1 MIATMALRHR
11 IIGLIWAAVLV
22 IAVQFVPSIVSAH
35 SGHEHHAAA
44 AAGVTHAGTVKQQ
57 AHQAAERATNEAA
70 LTEPEQQDRKTST
83 PSGGACTGGC
93 CGTGL
98 GCCGAV
104 LTDSTASLFHVAGRG
119 PLIEPILDQ
128 LGGIDPDTLAR
139 PPRPL
144 A

>member
-1 MIATMALRHR
+1 MALRHR

-22 IAVQFVPSIVSAH
+22 IVVQFVPSIASAH
-35 SGHEHHAAA
+35 SGHEHAAA

-57 AHQAAERATNEAA
+57 AHQATERATNEAA
-70 LTEPEQQDRKTST
+70 LAEPRQQNRETSI

-104 LTDSTASLFHVAGRG
+104 LTDSTASLFHVARRG

-139 PPRPL
+139 PPKPL

>member
-1 MIATMALRHR
+1 MIVPMALRPR
-11 IIGLIWAAVLV
+11 IIGLVWSAVLV
-22 IAVQFVPSIVSAH
+22 IAVQLVPSIASAH
-35 SGHEHHAAA
+35 SGHEHHAAVGA
-44 AAGVTHAGTVKQQ
+44 THAATLAQQ
-57 AHQAAERATNEAA
+57 AHQDAERATSQAA
-70 LTEPEQQDRKTST
+70 LTEPGQQDRETST

-104 LTDSTASLFHVAGRG
+104 LTDSTASLFHFAGRA
-119 PLIEPILDQ
+119 PLIEPISDQ

>member
-44 AAGVTHAGTVKQQ
+44 AAGATHAGTVKQQ

-128 LGGIDPDTLAR
+128 LGGIVSDTLPR

>member
-1 MIATMALRHR
+1 MALRHR

-22 IAVQFVPSIVSAH
+22 IAVQFVPSIASAH
-35 SGHEHHAAA
+35 SGHEHHT
-44 AAGVTHAGTVKQQ
+44 AAGTIHVGTVKQQ
-57 AHQAAERATNEAA
+57 ADQAAARATSKATLA
-70 LTEPEQQDRKTST
+70 EPTQQDREIST

-93 CGTGL
+93 CGIGL

-104 LTDSTASLFHVAGRG
+104 LTDSTAPLFHVAGRVR
-119 PLIEPILDQ
+119 LMELFSDQ
-128 LGGIDPDTLAR
+128 LGGIGPDTLAR

>member
-44 AAGVTHAGTVKQQ
+44 AAGATHAGTVKQQ

-104 LTDSTASLFHVAGRG
+104 LTDSTASLFHV
-119 PLIEPILDQ
+119 
-128 LGGIDPDTLAR
+128 GGAAR
-139 PPRPL
+139 L
-144 A
+144 SSLF

>member
-1 MIATMALRHR
+1 MIAPMALRHR
-11 IIGLIWAAVLV
+11 FIGLIWAAVLV
-22 IAVQFVPSIVSAH
+22 IAVQLVPSIASAH

-44 AAGVTHAGTVKQQ
+44 GAAHAATLAQQ
-57 AHQAAERATNEAA
+57 AHQAAERATSEAA
-70 LTEPEQQDRKTST
+70 LTERGRQDRETST

-104 LTDSTASLFHVAGRG
+104 LTNSTAALFHVAGRA
-119 PLIEPILDQ
+119 PLIEPISDQ

-139 PPRPL
+139 PPSPL

>member
-1 MIATMALRHR
+1 MIALMAFRHR

-22 IAVQFVPSIVSAH
+22 IAVQFMPSIASAH
-35 SGHEHHAAA
+35 SGHEHHAS
-44 AAGVTHAGTVKQQ
+44 AGATHAATVKQQ
-57 AHQAAERATNEAA
+57 AQQTTQRATREAA
-70 LTEPEQQDRKTST
+70 LTQPRQQDRGTSNL
-83 PSGGACTGGC
+83 SGGACTGGC

-104 LTDSTASLFHVAGRG
+104 LTDSTAAVFHLAGRAL
-119 PLIEPILDQ
+119 LIEPISDQ

>member
-1 MIATMALRHR
+1 MIAPMALRHR

-22 IAVQFVPSIVSAH
+22 IAVQFVPSVASAH
-35 SGHEHHAAA
+35 SGHEHPAAA
-44 AAGVTHAGTVKQQ
+44 AAGAAHAGTVKQQ
-57 AHQAAERATNEAA
+57 VHQVAERATNEAA
-70 LTEPEQQDRKTST
+70 LAEPRQQNRETSI

-104 LTDSTASLFHVAGRG
+104 LADSTASLFHVAGRV
-119 PLIEPILDQ
+119 PLIEPISDQ

>member
-1 MIATMALRHR
+1 MIAPMALRHR

-22 IAVQFVPSIVSAH
+22 IAVQFVPSIASAH

-44 AAGVTHAGTVKQQ
+44 GATHAATVEQQ
-57 AHQAAERATNEAA
+57 AHQAAERATSEAA
-70 LTEPEQQDRKTST
+70 LTEPGQQDRETST

-104 LTDSTASLFHVAGRG
+104 LTDSTAALFHVAGRA
-119 PLIEPILDQ
+119 PLIEPISDQ

>member
-44 AAGVTHAGTVKQQ
+44 GATHAGTVKQQ